1 MTNGISMFSA
11 VVGLF
16 FLGWILWVVAKRGA
30 GALNYDFLFH
40 RKGPSGEPG
49 AGMGNAILGTVMMTG
64 LGALMGVPAGMLAG
78 VYMSEYGLK
87 SRFGAAARFAVN
99 MMMGIPSIIVGL
111 FIYTILVKPFHG
123 FSGYAGA
130 VALAFLILPVV
141 SRTTEDM
148 LRLVPNELRESGLA
162 LGLPRWRITLN
173 IVFRSAKAGL
183 ITGVLL
189 AVARVSGETA
199 PLLFT
204 ALNSDFWP
212 VRFDDGLIPHS
223 LAEVPL
229 KLHEPT
235 ASLTVTMFNYAM
247 SPDAEWIQKAWGAS
261 LLIMAGVLST
271 TILARL
277 TVRER
282 R

>member
-1 MTNGISMFSA
+1 
-11 VVGLF
+11 
-16 FLGWILWVVAKRGA
+16 
-30 GALNYDFLFH
+30 
-40 RKGPSGEPG
+40 
-49 AGMGNAILGTVMMTG
+49 MGNAILGTVMMTG